1 MYNAL
6 SFIVACL
13 ITARAL
19 ENIYSWDLISGEDKI
34 CGFRKIRDAL
44 IPGFQPS
51 VWSQQEGRAG
61 RGRTA
66 EAALGELRAHS
77 SESNPWAS
85 VQENKMYLLSA
96 HVWFGQLPGGH
107 PFYARR
113 REPQSSDMSALG
125 TQNSPQC
132 CAIPQPVCQL
142 FIQDRIF

>member
-51 VWSQQEGRAG
+51 MVQQEGRAG

-66 EAALGELRAHS
+66 EAALGELRTHS

-85 VQENKMYLLSA
+85 VQKNETYFLSA
-96 HVWFGQLPGGH
+96 HVWFGQLPWGH

-113 REPQSSDMSALG
+113 REPQSSDMLALG
-125 TQNSPQC
+125 TQNSPVLC
-132 CAIPQPVCQL
+132 YPPACMCQL
-142 FIQDRIF
+142 FIQDWIF